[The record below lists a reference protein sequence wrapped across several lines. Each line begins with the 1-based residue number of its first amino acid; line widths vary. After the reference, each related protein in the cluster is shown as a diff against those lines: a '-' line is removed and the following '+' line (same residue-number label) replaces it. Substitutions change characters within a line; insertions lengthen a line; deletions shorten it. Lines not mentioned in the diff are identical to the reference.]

1 MSKAFR
7 SYMEFQQEFEADHR
21 IPVEPADESQPTD
34 SLDIFCEDIDIFC
47 EANLN
52 LASDAAVQRK
62 QQMQRRLAFV
72 QDLWNDA
79 DRFDKIVA
87 SGRYLRLCNL
97 TEWISDSD
105 ERAWERLKTEVLAA
119 RLKTL
124 ASR

>member
-1 MSKAFR
+1 MSKASR
-7 SYMEFQQEFEADHR
+7 SYTEFQQEFEADHQ
-21 IPVEPADESQPTD
+21 ISADSADGSQTTG
-34 SLDIFCEDIDIFC
+34 SLDIFCEDIDLFC

-62 QQMQRRLAFV
+62 QQIQRRLAFV
-72 QDLWNDA
+72 QDVWNDA
-79 DRFDKIVA
+79 ERFDRIVA

-105 ERAWERLKTEVLAA
+105 ERAWERLKTEILAA

>member
-1 MSKAFR
+1 MSTASR
-7 SYMEFQQEFEADHR
+7 SYTEFQQDIEADSR
-21 IPVEPADESQPTD
+21 SPAAFGDESQP
-34 SLDIFCEDIDIFC
+34 LDIFCEDIDLFC

-52 LASDAAVQRK
+52 LASDAAIKRK

-72 QDLWNDA
+72 QDVWNDA
-79 DRFDKIVA
+79 DRFDEIVS

-97 TEWISDSD
+97 TEWISDCD
-105 ERAWERLKTEVLAA
+105 ERAWERVKTEILSA